1 MVLRFLSATF
11 IEQGAGTAGLG
22 NGPLFLWI
30 SLGVGVLGLIFAL
43 IMARSVLASDTGT
56 PEMQLISNAIR
67 EGAEAFMTRQYTTIA
82 LLAVALAVALYLGY
96 KTSAFTAPMAN

>member
-22 NGPLFLWI
+22 DGPLFLWI

-67 EGAEAFMTRQYTTIA
+67 EGAEGVLPTFE
-82 LLAVALAVALYLGY
+82 
-96 KTSAFTAPMAN
+96 SADDAIKSRDTGHFLFPLNKSLS